1 MDFPTLHAAGWPFR
15 PTVIG
20 MKRLILILA
29 LMVSS
34 LGLIAFSAPA
44 MTPADVA
51 RSAPTQRPAVCRPE
65 PAVGMPSWVTSGVEM
80 DGRFLVVDV
89 NNRQLVEI
97 STDGIASNL
106 RSALGSFVAGKNVAR
121 ILQGGKVGAAPPSI
135 VLEFAGGN
143 LLDID
148 RALVPRRKTEMMTS
162 GRTTGSDKRIV
173 MLHNWTVTGD
183 GKEAF
188 GYADLSIGDPMT
200 APIAKRRNGF
210 VRFALDGSKSFQI
223 VDESPFP
230 GDQRTMMRLSYPFV
244 ASLGS
249 TAYAIN
255 QDGNHLDLRRFGG
268 QGDPAF
274 RHMAVFP
281 EELQDEL
288 APMLPSF
295 VSAEEYVRT
304 MKAAETATMP
314 VGLYAWDDALFI
326 LSRTYKEGR
335 RHWALSRID
344 PKADNGG
351 GALVWT
357 VPVPLP
363 TSARHA
369 MAIPGERQWAF
380 LAKGT
385 VLGVQNQ
392 ITDQILFVNSK
403 SLRVRD
409 QSLRSLCN

>member
-1 MDFPTLHAAGWPFR
+1 
-15 PTVIG
+15 
-20 MKRLILILA
+20 MKRLSAIPALA
-29 LMVSS
+29 VSF

-44 MTPADVA
+44 MTPDVV
-51 RSAPTQRPAVCRPE
+51 RPAPTQGGPACRME
-65 PAVGMPSWVTSGVEM
+65 PAVGMPSWVTSGVEV

-97 STDGIASNL
+97 SPNGVASNL
-106 RSALGSFVAGKNVAR
+106 RSALGNFVAGKNIAR
-121 ILQGGKVGAAPPSI
+121 IMQGGKSGSAPPPI
-135 VLEFAGGN
+135 VLEFPGGN
-143 LLDID
+143 LLDVD
-148 RALVPRRKTEMMTS
+148 RALVPRRKAEMMTA
-162 GRTTGSDKRIV
+162 GRTTTTKSGNLQIV

-183 GKEAF
+183 GKEVV
-188 GYADLSIGDPMT
+188 GYADLSIDDPMT

-210 VRFALDGSKSFQI
+210 VRFALDDSNSFQI
-223 VDESPFP
+223 MDESPFP
-230 GDQRTMMRLSYPFV
+230 GDQRTMMRLTYPFV

-255 QDGNHLDLRRFGG
+255 QDGNHLDLRQLGG
-268 QGDPAF
+268 KGEPLF
-274 RHMAVFP
+274 RPMPVYP
-281 EELQDEL
+281 EELQGEL

-304 MKAAETATMP
+304 MKAAEAATMP
-314 VGLYAWDDALFI
+314 VGLYVWDDALFI
-326 LSRTYKEGR
+326 LSRTSKDGR
-335 RHWALSRID
+335 RQWLLSRID
-344 PKADNGG
+344 PRADNGR
-351 GALVWT
+351 GALLWT

-363 TSARHA
+363 ASARHA

-380 LAKGT
+380 LAKGS

-392 ITDQILFVNSK
+392 ITDRILFVNSK